1 MRALVQRVRSAGVL
15 VQDREVAAIGRGA
28 LVLLGVSGPDTDA
41 EADWLAGKVSRLRI
55 FDDADGRMN
64 LSIGEAG
71 GAFLVVSQ
79 FTLLADCR
87 KGNRPSYIDAAPPEQ
102 AVRLY
107 EEFIQRLRAR
117 GHDVQTGIFREMMQV
132 RLINDGPV
140 TILVD
145 TPPRG

>member
-1 MRALVQRVRSAGVL
+1 MRALVQRVRSAGV
-15 VQDREVAAIGRGA
+15 VIGDREVAAIGRGA
-28 LVLLGVSGPDTDA
+28 LVLLGVAGTDTAADA
-41 EADWLAGKVSRLRI
+41 GWLAGKVSRLRI
-55 FDDADGRMN
+55 FDDPDGRMN
-64 LSIGEAG
+64 LSIAETG

-87 KGNRPSYIDAAPPEQ
+87 KGNRPSYIDAAPPER
-102 AVRLY
+102 AALLY
-107 EEFIQRLRAR
+107 EEFVRRLEAH